1 MKFLNFNRVL
11 CLSPHPDDVEY
22 SMGGTVVKFTDTHF
36 DILCLT
42 QGGDCDETT
51 SSNRLD
57 EVKNSWDAA
66 KPYPRSVRQKYNWA
80 LHFSKHKFLKDL
92 GDDEWINFIE
102 TNFTNKEKYD
112 CIITPSEID
121 SHFEHRMVSS
131 FSWPLTRI
139 KGISLIEY
147 YSPST
152 LEKWTPNMFI
162 DITNVYDTKLN
173 MLKQF
178 KSQQHRSYFSRETI
192 DGFHTNFQCS
202 KKGYSMVERFNLK
215 QLFVA

>member
-1 MKFLNFNRVL
+1 MKFLNFNKVL

-22 SMGGTVVKFTDTHF
+22 SMAGTIIKHTGTTF

-51 SSNRLD
+51 SSSRLK
-57 EVKNSWDAA
+57 EVKNSWKTANTKNTVTCFTDH
-66 KPYPRSVRQKYNWA
+66 KY
-80 LHFSKHKFLKDL
+80 LKAI
-92 GDDEWINFIE
+92 GEDEWVNFIE
-102 TNFTNKEKYD
+102 SHFTDMGEYD
-112 CIITPSEID
+112 CIITPSEFD
-121 SHFEHRMVSS
+121 SHFEHRIVSN
-131 FSWPLTRI
+131 FGWPLTRI

-152 LEKWTPNMFI
+152 LEKWVPNMFI
-162 DITNVYDTKLN
+162 DISEVYKLKLT

-178 KSQQHRSYFSRETI
+178 KSQQHRSYFSKKTI

-202 KKGYSMVERFNLK
+202 KKGYGMIERFNLK
-215 QLFVA
+215 QLFI

>member
-1 MKFLNFNRVL
+1 MKFLNFNKVL

-42 QGGDCDETT
+42 QGGDCDNTT
-51 SSNRLD
+51 GTSRLE
-57 EVKNSWDAA
+57 EVKNSWDITNQNNY
-66 KPYPRSVRQKYNWA
+66 KLY
-80 LHFSKHKFLKDL
+80 FSKYKFLKDL
-92 GDDEWINFIE
+92 GDDEWINYIE
-102 TNFTNKEKYD
+102 THYTNKKTYD
-112 CIITPSEID
+112 CIITPSEFD
-121 SHFEHRMVSS
+121 SHFEHRIVSS

-202 KKGYSMVERFNLK
+202 KKGYNMVERFNLK
-215 QLFVA
+215 QLFVK